1 MITETMDPTTV
12 TYLVDKF
19 GFPIGVAI
27 ILLCVIITLVML
39 IVRSII
45 DRQKTMDKFYFKN
58 IDDKLDRNNTSLE
71 NIYDKLTT
79 NLLEMKE
86 ISLKLC
92 ECKDRIDSLE
102 SRSIAYIFREG
113 SINRI
118 KNNREIDVTRDMT
131 EIVAKNTI

>member
-1 MITETMDPTTV
+1 MDPTTV